1 MVDTYGTSAS
11 FKWNAVETEYD
22 ESDFKLTQVL
32 WFHDNT
38 KNNWDQQTYHSNKV
52 ISNNLTMDTRQGN
65 DPRELIQDSVEGI
78 MGK

>member
-22 ESDFKLTQVL
+22 ESDFKLIQVL

-52 ISNNLTMDTRQGN
+52 ISNNLSMDTRQGN
-65 DPRELIQDSVEGI
+65 NPRELIQDSVEGR